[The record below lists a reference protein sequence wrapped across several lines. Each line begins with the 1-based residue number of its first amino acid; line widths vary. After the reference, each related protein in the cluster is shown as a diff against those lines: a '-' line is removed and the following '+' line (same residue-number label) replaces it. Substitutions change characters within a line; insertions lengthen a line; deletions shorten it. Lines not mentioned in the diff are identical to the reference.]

1 MAKATPNGEQ
11 SKGAASKGAE
21 SKSAPNRGSDDTIV
35 PADAQSEAFV
45 KGLVA
50 NGQAAKPAPDG
61 TLPSGATH
69 EIVGETAAGVPIL
82 KRRRFSAF

>member
-1 MAKATPNGEQ
+1 MVKATPTSAQ
-11 SKGAASKGAE
+11 SKGAPGKGSE
-21 SKSAPNRGSDDTIV
+21 DTIV

-50 NGQAAKPAPDG
+50 TGQAAKPGPDG

-69 EIVGETAAGVPIL
+69 EIVGETATGAPIL